1 MVEFQFTK
9 RAYKIL
15 EIAAEEAECSKGIIH
30 PVHLFIGACK
40 EGTGVS
46 AELHMY
52 LFHTVG
58 MDFLVKISLLQQYY
72 ANEIEY
78 INVGEFKVSN
88 KTIEVLKVAKK
99 RMERFQQIV
108 INEGHVLYA
117 IFQGDTVIDKV
128 ISKKMK
134 KDVLQITSEPRDLTV
149 ALTRFNPICNSLS
162 CNIRKAISS
171 DFEKLARF
179 VKGEFGERWLKSLDY
194 GFRTYKE
201 ELPIFI
207 AEQGGEIIGFACYDV
222 VRGKKGLF
230 GPMGTAKHN
239 RVNGVGKTL
248 LNHCLYNMKKSGYE
262 YAIIGQ
268 AGPIEFYERCCNAR
282 LIPIGDN

>member
-1 MVEFQFTK
+1 MMEFQFTK

-40 EGTGVS
+40 EGTGVC

-58 MDFLVKISLLQQYY
+58 MDFLAKISLLQQYY

-128 ISKKMK
+128 ISEKMK
-134 KDVLQITSEPRDLTV
+134 KDLLQITSEPRDLTV
-149 ALTRFNPICNSLS
+149 ALTIFDPICNSLS

-179 VKGEFGERWLKSLDY
+179 VKDEFGERWLKSLDY

-207 AEQGGEIIGFACYDV
+207 AEQGGESIGFACYDV

>member
-1 MVEFQFTK
+1 
-9 RAYKIL
+9 
-15 EIAAEEAECSKGIIH
+15 
-30 PVHLFIGACK
+30 
-40 EGTGVS
+40 
-46 AELHMY
+46 MY

-58 MDFLVKISLLQQYY
+58 MDFLAKISLLQQYY

-128 ISKKMK
+128 ISEKMK
-134 KDVLQITSEPRDLTV
+134 KDLLQITSEPRDLTV
-149 ALTRFNPICNSLS
+149 ALTIFDPICNSLS

-179 VKGEFGERWLKSLDY
+179 VKDEFGERWLKSLDY

>member
-1 MVEFQFTK
+1 MMEFQFTK

-40 EGTGVS
+40 EGNGVC

-58 MDFLVKISLLQQYY
+58 MDFLAKVSLLQQYY

-78 INVGEFKVSN
+78 INIGEFKVSN

-128 ISKKMK
+128 ISEKMK
-134 KDVLQITSEPRDLTV
+134 KDLLQITSEPRDLTV
-149 ALTRFNPICNSLS
+149 ALTIFDPICNSLS

-179 VKGEFGERWLKSLDY
+179 VKDEFGERWLKSLDY

>member
-1 MVEFQFTK
+1 MMEFQFTK

-15 EIAAEEAECSKGIIH
+15 EIAAEEAECNKGIIH
-30 PVHLFIGACK
+30 PMHLFIGACK
-40 EGTGVS
+40 EGNGVC

-58 MDFLVKISLLQQYY
+58 MDFLAKISLLQQYY

-88 KTIEVLKVAKK
+88 KTIEVLQVAKK
-99 RMERFQQIV
+99 RMDRFQQV
-108 INEGHVLYA
+108 LINEGHVLYA
-117 IFQGDTVIDKV
+117 LFQVDTVIEKV
-128 ISKKMK
+128 ISKNVQKE
-134 KDVLQITSEPRDLTV
+134 LLSITSESRDLTV
-149 ALTRFNPICNSLS
+149 DLKRFNPIYN
-162 CNIRKAISS
+162 NFNVRRAVFS

-179 VKGEFGERWLKSLDY
+179 VKDEFGERWLKSLDY

-207 AEQGGEIIGFACYDV
+207 AEQEGAIIGFACYDV

-248 LNHCLYNMKKSGYE
+248 LNHCLYKMKKSGYD

-268 AGPIEFYERCCNAR
+268 AGPIEFYYV
-282 LIPIGDN
+282 

>member
-15 EIAAEEAECSKGIIH
+15 EIAAEETECSKGIIH

-40 EGTGVS
+40 EGTGVC

-58 MDFLVKISLLQQYY
+58 MDFLAKISLLQQYY
-72 ANEIEY
+72 VNEIEY

-99 RMERFQQIV
+99 RMERFQQIL

-149 ALTRFNPICNSLS
+149 ALKRFDPICNSLS
-162 CNIRKAISS
+162 HNIRKAISS

-179 VKGEFGERWLKSLDY
+179 VKNEFGERWLKSLDY

-230 GPMGTAKHN
+230 GPMGTVKHN

-248 LNHCLYNMKKSGYE
+248 LNHCLYDMKKSGYE

>member
-1 MVEFQFTK
+1 MMEFQFTK

-40 EGTGVS
+40 EGTGVC

-58 MDFLVKISLLQQYY
+58 MDFLAKISLLQQYY

-99 RMERFQQIV
+99 RMERFQQV
-108 INEGHVLYA
+108 LINEGHVLYA
-117 IFQGDTVIDKV
+117 LFQVDTVIEKV
-128 ISKKMK
+128 ISKNVQKE
-134 KDVLQITSEPRDLTV
+134 LLSITSESRDLTV
-149 ALTRFNPICNSLS
+149 DLKRFNPIYN
-162 CNIRKAISS
+162 NFNFNVRRAVFS

-179 VKGEFGERWLKSLDY
+179 VKDEFGERWLKSLDY

-207 AEQGGEIIGFACYDV
+207 AEQEGAIIGFACYDV

>member
-1 MVEFQFTK
+1 MMEFQFTK

-40 EGTGVS
+40 EGNGVC

-58 MDFLVKISLLQQYY
+58 MDFLAKISLLQQYY

-88 KTIEVLKVAKK
+88 KTIEVLQVAKK
-99 RMERFQQIV
+99 RMDRFQQV
-108 INEGHVLYA
+108 LINEGHVLYA
-117 IFQGDTVIDKV
+117 LFQVDTVIEKV
-128 ISKKMK
+128 ISKNVQKE
-134 KDVLQITSEPRDLTV
+134 LLSITSESRDLTV
-149 ALTRFNPICNSLS
+149 DLKRFNPIYN
-162 CNIRKAISS
+162 NFNFNVRRAVFS

-179 VKGEFGERWLKSLDY
+179 VKDEFGEHWLKSLDY

-207 AEQGGEIIGFACYDV
+207 AEQEGAIIGFACYDV

>member
-1 MVEFQFTK
+1 MMEFQFTK

-15 EIAAEEAECSKGIIH
+15 EIAVEEAECSKGIIH

-40 EGTGVS
+40 EGTGVC

-58 MDFLVKISLLQQYY
+58 MDFLAKISLLQQYY

-128 ISKKMK
+128 ISEKMK
-134 KDVLQITSEPRDLTV
+134 KDLLQITSEPRDLTV
-149 ALTRFNPICNSLS
+149 ALTIFDPICNSLS

-179 VKGEFGERWLKSLDY
+179 VKDEFGERWLKSLDY